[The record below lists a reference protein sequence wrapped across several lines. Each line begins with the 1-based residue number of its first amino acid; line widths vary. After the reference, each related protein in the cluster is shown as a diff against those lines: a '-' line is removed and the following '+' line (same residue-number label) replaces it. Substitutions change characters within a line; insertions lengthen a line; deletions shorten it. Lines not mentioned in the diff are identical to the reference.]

1 MKKLADLLTAS
12 RALIAILIVAL
23 SLKGKG
29 ALPLVILLIILGWTT
44 DILDGR
50 LARRARS
57 DSSPQPGSGENT
69 TWLGE
74 HDFLLDMIMVFASL
88 VYLTASGFIELQL
101 ALGYTLVAAIFI
113 LWSSGSKSITELF
126 AFPVVALPLIIAYQE
141 ASWAAY
147 VYLIWILLALI
158 FCWERFSGVV
168 REFIAGMRRLRKI

>member
-23 SLKGKG
+23 SLEGKG

-57 DSSPQPGSGENT
+57 DGSAEPSSGEYA

-74 HDFLLDMIMVFASL
+74 HDFLLDMTMVFASL
-88 VYLTASGFIELQL
+88 LYLTASGFIDLQL

-113 LWSSGSKSITELF
+113 LWSSGSKSVTELF
-126 AFPVVALPLIIAYQE
+126 AFPVVAVPLIIAYQE
-141 ASWAAY
+141 APWAAY
-147 VYLIWILLALI
+147 AYIVWIILALI
-158 FCWERFSGVV
+158 LCWERFSGVV
-168 REFIAGMRRLRKI
+168 REFIAGMRRVRNI